1 MLARLWI
8 GCVLSMV
15 VTLGCAKSE
24 PVATTPTAETQPA
37 ASPAQSEAESRELT
51 EAAAPNNDLPR
62 LDAEEALAESSEAT
76 DDELSPAVE
85 AKLLARLAKQPRDAE
100 ALLKLASIKQQQAEM
115 TDSGELDYGKLKQSA
130 DYARRALQADA
141 TLTESD
147 QVRSFVAVVFFNEAC
162 ALARDKQD
170 AQALKSIRAASDYGF
185 SDLAEMQNAVDLGQL
200 RKNPEFQQIVKLA
213 RDKRKQEMQATISA
227 LFIGKPDYQ
236 FDFALEDTAG
246 APVAKR
252 DFAGKLLI
260 VNIWGTWCPPCR
272 RELPDLIAA
281 SKKYQSQGVE
291 VLGLNTESENGV
303 TAVNTIKDSQ
313 KTFGITYRCALGN
326 DELFKQIP
334 DFNAVPMTLFFN
346 RQGELQAQWVGQ
358 IDEMALEMIIERLI
372 AESPAPAGQT
382 KP

>member
-1 MLARLWI
+1 MMLVRLWT
-8 GCVLSMV
+8 GCLLGMV
-15 VTLGCAKSE
+15 VAVGCAKSE
-24 PVATTPTAETQPA
+24 PVATATTPTAATTPA
-37 ASPAQSEAESRELT
+37 GPSAKSMELAEAGD
-51 EAAAPNNDLPR
+51 PNNNLPR
-62 LDAEEALAESSEAT
+62 LDAEEALAESSAAT

-130 DYARRALQADA
+130 DYARRAMQADA

-147 QVRSFVAVVFFNEAC
+147 QVRSFIAVVFFNEAC

-170 AQALKSIRAASDYGF
+170 AQALKSLRTAIDYGF
-185 SDLAEMQNAVDLGQL
+185 GDLSEMQNAVDLGHL

-372 AESPAPAGQT
+372 AESPVPAAQT